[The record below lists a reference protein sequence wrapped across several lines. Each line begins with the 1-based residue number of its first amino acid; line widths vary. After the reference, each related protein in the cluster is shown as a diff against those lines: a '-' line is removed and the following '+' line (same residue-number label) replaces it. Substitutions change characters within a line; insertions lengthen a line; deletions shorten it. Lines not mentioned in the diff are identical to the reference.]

1 METKVTCPLG
11 HECEKAV
18 NGHLE
23 VCAWWVELAGND
35 PQTGNPLTNVKRCAL
50 AWMPILQVEVAG
62 TNRGQ
67 TAAIESFRNET
78 VKGQNITHQ
87 IMMQAAQKRLSELQ
101 ESD

>member
-1 METKVTCPLG
+1 
-11 HECEKAV
+11 
-18 NGHLE
+18 
-23 VCAWWVELAGND
+23 
-35 PQTGNPLTNVKRCAL
+35 
-50 AWMPILQVEVAG
+50 MPILQVEVAG

-67 TAAIESFRNET
+67 TSAIESFRNET